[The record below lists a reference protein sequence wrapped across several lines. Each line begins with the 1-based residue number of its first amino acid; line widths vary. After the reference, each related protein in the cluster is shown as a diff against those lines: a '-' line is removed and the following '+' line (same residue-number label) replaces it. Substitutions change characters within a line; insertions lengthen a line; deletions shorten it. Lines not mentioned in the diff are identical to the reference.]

1 MLRIHGIPRSRAL
14 RNIWTAEEAGLA
26 YEVVPTGFDAAK
38 DPVLG
43 HIHPAGKVPALEDG
57 PLILQESLAINLHI
71 AMKAGAPLMPQGDD
85 LSRTLQW
92 TMFAGTE
99 AEPQIMAWAYNTYVR
114 PPEQRNPAEAARG
127 LSETLPRLAFV
138 EAHLAG
144 RDWLVGSA
152 FSVADLNLASVYYGA
167 WLNGFDFAASPR
179 VKAWL
184 DRCLTRPAAKAARA
198 LRE

>member
-1 MLRIHGIPRSRAL
+1 MLRIHGIPRSRAF

-38 DPVLG
+38 DPALG

-85 LSRTLQW
+85 MSRTLQW
-92 TMFAGTE
+92 TLFAGTE
-99 AEPQIMAWAYNTYVR
+99 AEPQIMRWAYNTYVR
-114 PPEQRNPAEAARG
+114 PADQRNPAEAALG
-127 LSETLPRLAFV
+127 LAETQPRLAFV

-144 RDWLVGSA
+144 REWLVGSA

-167 WLNGFDFAASPR
+167 WLNGFDFSGCPL

-184 DRCLTRPAAKAARA
+184 DRCLTRPAARAARA